1 MGKIKI
7 VCTKSQK
14 CTLDMALE
22 FAEICH
28 SQVGVEKGLYEDVRR
43 NIEWE
48 FILPGELMRP
58 QIHELELFSRLSN
71 DMFQILIETFN
82 KIHSTIKEHI
92 ESKCE
97 RRED

>member
-7 VCTKSQK
+7 VCTERQK

-22 FAEICH
+22 FAEMCH
-28 SQVGVEKGLYEDVRR
+28 SQVGVEKGLYEDIRR

-48 FILPGELMRP
+48 FISPGELTRP
-58 QIHELELFSRLSN
+58 QIHELEQFSRLS
-71 DMFQILIETFN
+71 DDLFQILIEAFN
-82 KIHSTIKEHI
+82 KVHSTIREHI
-92 ESKCE
+92 ESRCE